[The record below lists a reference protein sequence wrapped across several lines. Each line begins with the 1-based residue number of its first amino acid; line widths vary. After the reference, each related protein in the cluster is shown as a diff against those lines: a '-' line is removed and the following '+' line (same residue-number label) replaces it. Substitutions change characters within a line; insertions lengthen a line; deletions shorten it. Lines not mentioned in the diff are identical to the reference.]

1 MATTAKR
8 RLALPITL
16 SRDLERL
23 ARRKGKSMVAVLQDF
38 VTENKQDRLAQEFTQ
53 IQGYWSKK
61 AKAKGI
67 ITDRDLKR
75 YLAKS

>member
-8 RLALPITL
+8 QLALPVTL

-23 ARRKGKSMVAVLQDF
+23 ARRKGKSMVAVLQDL
-38 VTENKQDRLAQEFTQ
+38 VTENKQDRLTQEFEQ
-53 IQGYWSKK
+53 IQGYWGKK
-61 AKAKGI
+61 AKEKGI
-67 ITDRDLKR
+67 ITTRDLKR

>member
-23 ARRKGKSMVAVLQDF
+23 ARRKGKRVVAVLQDF

-53 IQGYWSKK
+53 VQGYWSKK

-67 ITDRDLKR
+67 ITARDLKR
-75 YLAKS
+75 YLSKS

>member
-23 ARRKGKSMVAVLQDF
+23 ARRKGKTTVAVLQDF

-61 AKAKGI
+61 SKSKGYYY
-67 ITDRDLKR
+67 RSR
-75 YLAKS
+75 P

>member
-8 RLALPITL
+8 HLALPLAL

-23 ARRKGKSMVAVLQDF
+23 ARRKGKSAVAVLQDL
-38 VTENKQDRLAQEFTQ
+38 VTENKQNRLAREFKQ
-53 IQGYWSKK
+53 IQGYWGKK
-61 AKAKGI
+61 AKEKGI
-67 ITDRDLKR
+67 ITARDLKR

>member
-8 RLALPITL
+8 QLALLLAL

-23 ARRKGKSMVAVLQDF
+23 ARRKGKCMVAVLQDP
-38 VTENKQDRLAQEFTQ
+38 VTENKQNRLAQEFKQ
-53 IQGYWSKK
+53 IQGYWGKK
-61 AKAKGI
+61 AKEKGI
-67 ITDRDLKR
+67 ITARDLKR

>member
-23 ARRKGKSMVAVLQDF
+23 ARRKGKSTIAVLQDL
-38 VTENKQDRLAQEFTQ
+38 VTENKQDRLVQEFTQ
-53 IQGYWSKK
+53 IQDYWSKK
-61 AKAKGI
+61 ANAKGI
-67 ITDRDLKR
+67 ITARDLKR
-75 YLAKS
+75 YLSKS